1 MGFSVGIVG
10 KPSCGKTSFT
20 NAACMTDFKVGS
32 YPFTTIEANVGVTHV
47 RTQCACR
54 DFDVTDNPQNS
65 ICIDGIRLVPIKMI
79 DVPGLVPGAHAGRGM
94 GNQFLDDLR
103 QADVLIHIVDA
114 SGALDAEGQEMDAGS
129 HDPVEDVKF
138 LEEEITA
145 WILAIVQKDW
155 KRIVGRV
162 RAEGAKLDELL
173 LEKLSGLKISR
184 GHILKAVRDSELKA
198 ESADKWTEE
207 EIMKFVK
214 ILQKIAKPI
223 IIAANKIDKPTSEE
237 NFKRLQETFP
247 ELLVVP
253 VSALAEK
260 ALKDLDKKGVI
271 RYIPGDDDF
280 KIAKTDVLKKAD
292 LAQLEKIRVEILEK
306 HGGTGVQNL
315 LNKAVF
321 DFLDMITVYPVHDA
335 NALADGDGNVLPD
348 VFLVPNGITA
358 KEFAGVIHTDLM
370 DSFIHAIDARTK
382 MRISDKH
389 ALKDRDVIKIVS
401 AKGSK

>member
-20 NAACMTDFKVGS
+20 NAACMTNFKVGS

-114 SGALDAEGQEMDAGS
+114 SGALDADGQEMDAGS

-145 WILAIVQKDW
+145 WTLAIVQKDW

-162 RAEGAKLDELL
+162 RAEGRVT
-173 LEKLSGLKISR
+173 SGETLGAQDIQRTHTQGSS
-184 GHILKAVRDSELKA
+184 GHRA
-198 ESADKWTEE
+198 E
-207 EIMKFVK
+207 
-214 ILQKIAKPI
+214 
-223 IIAANKIDKPTSEE
+223 
-237 NFKRLQETFP
+237 
-247 ELLVVP
+247 
-253 VSALAEK
+253 
-260 ALKDLDKKGVI
+260 G
-271 RYIPGDDDF
+271 
-280 KIAKTDVLKKAD
+280 
-292 LAQLEKIRVEILEK
+292 
-306 HGGTGVQNL
+306 
-315 LNKAVF
+315 
-321 DFLDMITVYPVHDA
+321 
-335 NALADGDGNVLPD
+335 
-348 VFLVPNGITA
+348 
-358 KEFAGVIHTDLM
+358 
-370 DSFIHAIDARTK
+370 
-382 MRISDKH
+382 
-389 ALKDRDVIKIVS
+389 
-401 AKGSK
+401 

>member
-207 EIMKFVK
+207 ETMKFVK
-214 ILQKIAKPI
+214 TLQRIAKPI
-223 IIAANKIDKPTSEE
+223 IIAANKIDRPTSEE

-280 KIAKTDVLKKAD
+280 EITKADVLKEAE
-292 LAQLEKIRVEILEK
+292 LAQLEKIRVEILKK

-321 DFLDMITVYPVHDA
+321 EFLDMITVYPVHDA

-389 ALKDRDVIKIVS
+389 ALKDRDIIKIVS